1 MLKRKLIATAI
12 GLIGLFATLTIISL
26 ASYVLRHRD
35 ESLQTNTAAWARN
48 HQLNFVVDR
57 LESWLHSGPPSSKPA
72 DSLSLTTEPSLST
85 DSSLPTDTP
94 STTSPNT
101 KQETPANIAPVIS
114 PALKGEGT
122 WRVLASVG
130 GQPVMWSTSIRPLA
144 SLGSVVASAV
154 VIDQTRLTAGLFKG
168 TEIPGDG
175 PWNNYRR
182 VMPAARPA
190 LVAAFNGG
198 FRFNHIKSGYLSEGR
213 IVRPLIDGE
222 ATFGIRADGSST
234 IGVLGTD
241 MFNDGTWT
249 TLRQNLPP
257 VIHDG
262 EISIARYPGTY
273 WGSELHN
280 VTYVMRS
287 AICTL
292 DDGRLLYVAVG
303 DVDIN
308 ALAKVLLVFGCRT
321 AMQLDINKPLP
332 QFVTFTRPG
341 ESKRDGILLDK
352 RMGNPNRYLNNATKD
367 FFAFFD
373 PALLPA
379 NLVK

>member
-1 MLKRKLIATAI
+1 MTTAT
-12 GLIGLFATLTIISL
+12 SL
-26 ASYVLRHRD
+26 LSYVLRHQD

-57 LESWLHSGPPSSKPA
+57 LEGWLHSGPPSAKPA
-72 DSLSLTTEPSLST
+72 DSLSLTNDL
-85 DSSLPTDTP
+85 SLPIDTP

-101 KQETPANIAPVIS
+101 KQETPANLAPVIS
-114 PALKGEGT
+114 PALKDEGT

-168 TEIPGDG
+168 TEIPGSG
-175 PWNNYRR
+175 PWNNYKR

-213 IVRPLIDGE
+213 IVRPLINGE
-222 ATFGIRADGSST
+222 ATFGIRVDGSST

-257 VIHDG
+257 VIQDG
-262 EISIARYPGTY
+262 EISIARYPSTY
-273 WGSELHN
+273 WGNELHN

-292 DDGRLLYVAVG
+292 DDGRLLYVAAG

-308 ALAKVLLVFGCRT
+308 ALANVLLLFGCRT

-332 QFVTFTRPG
+332 QFVTFTKPG
-341 ESKRDGILLDK
+341 ESKRAGILLDK

>member
-1 MLKRKLIATAI
+1 MKKRKLITTVI
-12 GLIGLFATLTIISL
+12 GLIGLFAALTLISL

-48 HQLNFVVDR
+48 HHLNFVVDT
-57 LESWLHSGPPSSKPA
+57 LESWLHSGPPSAKPA
-72 DSLSLTTEPSLST
+72 DSLSLTI
-85 DSSLPTDTP
+85 DSSLPIDMP

-101 KQETPANIAPVIS
+101 KQETPTNIAPVIS

-122 WRVLASVG
+122 WRVLTSVG
-130 GQPVMWSTSIRPLA
+130 GQPVMWSTSIRPLE

-168 TEIPGDG
+168 TEIPGGG
-175 PWNNYRR
+175 PWNNYKR

-234 IGVLGTD
+234 VGVFGTD

-292 DDGRLLYVAVG
+292 DDGRLLYVAAG

-308 ALAKVLLVFGCRT
+308 ALAKVLLLFGCRT

-332 QFVTFTRPG
+332 QFVTFTNSG
-341 ESKRDGILLDK
+341 ESNRNGILLDK

>member
-1 MLKRKLIATAI
+1 
-12 GLIGLFATLTIISL
+12 
-26 ASYVLRHRD
+26 
-35 ESLQTNTAAWARN
+35 
-48 HQLNFVVDR
+48 
-57 LESWLHSGPPSSKPA
+57 
-72 DSLSLTTEPSLST
+72 
-85 DSSLPTDTP
+85 
-94 STTSPNT
+94 
-101 KQETPANIAPVIS
+101 
-114 PALKGEGT
+114 
-122 WRVLASVG
+122 
-130 GQPVMWSTSIRPLA
+130 
-144 SLGSVVASAV
+144 
-154 VIDQTRLTAGLFKG
+154 
-168 TEIPGDG
+168 
-175 PWNNYRR
+175 
-182 VMPAARPA
+182 
-190 LVAAFNGG
+190 
-198 FRFNHIKSGYLSEGR
+198 
-213 IVRPLIDGE
+213 VRPLIDGE

-234 IGVLGTD
+234 VGILGTD

-257 VIHDG
+257 VIQDG

-292 DDGRLLYVAVG
+292 GDGRLLYAAVG

-308 ALAKVLLVFGCRT
+308 ALAKVLLLFGCRT

-332 QFVTFTRPG
+332 QFVTFTNLGKSNRN
-341 ESKRDGILLDK
+341 GILLDK